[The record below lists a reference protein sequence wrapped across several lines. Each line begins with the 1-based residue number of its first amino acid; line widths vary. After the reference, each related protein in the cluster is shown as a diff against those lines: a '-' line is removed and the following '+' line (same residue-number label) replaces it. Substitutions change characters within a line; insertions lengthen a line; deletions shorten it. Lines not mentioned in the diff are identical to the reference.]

1 MPAMDNLGS
10 HLLAIRAYGVPQS
23 AVQEIRCGYEQP
35 DERCVWLEKRNTR
48 VAFLD
53 LLSHKEPIIQ
63 RFIATVEA
71 SLDGRDFPLNL
82 EFALRVS
89 NDTQALR

>member
-1 MPAMDNLGS
+1 
-10 HLLAIRAYGVPQS
+10 
-23 AVQEIRCGYEQP
+23 
-35 DERCVWLEKRNTR
+35 
-48 VAFLD
+48 
-53 LLSHKEPIIQ
+53 
-63 RFIATVEA
+63 VEA